1 MALDKVVDS
10 AALDADLT
18 TVADAIRA
26 KAGTTEELS
35 FPDGMASAISA
46 ISSGIEVK
54 TASGSVTTSS
64 SGKATIN
71 VGFKPDLLV
80 LKVGTVNGYE
90 CNLTLALTEKWTTKP
105 IDAVS
110 WYGEDYLYECY
121 VSSIGA
127 TSTVVY
133 VDGYDSSWN
142 SGAASRITFQ
152 WKAVKYTA

>member
-1 MALDKVVDS
+1 MALDKAVDS

-26 KAGTTEELS
+26 KGGTTAELA
-35 FPDGMASAISA
+35 FPDEYVSAIEA
-46 ISSGIEVK
+46 ISSGVEVK

-71 VGFKPDLLV
+71 IGFKPDLLV

-90 CNLTLALTEKWTTKP
+90 CNLTLALTEKWTSSP

-110 WYGEDYLYECY
+110 WYGEDYMYECY

-133 VDGYDSSWN
+133 VYAYDSSWN
-142 SGAASRITFQ
+142 SGSASRITFQ